1 MLGYKNSTGLMY
13 RIKSNGIPEGGD
25 ISHLHTCRS
34 KIFIVNGQ
42 EVNITAAAGILG
54 YDQSTLSRKIA
65 SLSLPEG
72 SDISHLGKAFYI
84 VNGEKMDI
92 PRAAA
97 VLGYDRY
104 WLSKKLK
111 RCSVPPG
118 SDISHMTPGKRR
130 Q

>member
-25 ISHLHTCRS
+25 ISHLHTSRS

-42 EVNITAAAGILG
+42 EVNIT
-54 YDQSTLSRKIA
+54 
-65 SLSLPEG
+65 
-72 SDISHLGKAFYI
+72 
-84 VNGEKMDI
+84 
-92 PRAAA
+92 AAA

>member
-1 MLGYKNSTGLMY
+1 M
-13 RIKSNGIPEGGD
+13 
-25 ISHLHTCRS
+25 
-34 KIFIVNGQ
+34 FVVNGQ
-42 EVNITAAAGILG
+42 EVSITAAAGILG

-111 RCSVPPG
+111 RYSVPPG
-118 SDISHMTPGKRR
+118 SDISHMTPRKRR

>member
-1 MLGYKNSTGLMY
+1 MTQFYIVNGERMNTSKAALMLGYKNSTGLMY

-42 EVNITAAAGILG
+42 EVNITAAAHILG

-72 SDISHLGKAFYI
+72 RIFPIWAKLFTSLMAKKWIFPAPPLCLGTIAT
-84 VNGEKMDI
+84 GC
-92 PRAAA
+92 
-97 VLGYDRY
+97 
-104 WLSKKLK
+104 LK
-111 RCSVPPG
+111 N
-118 SDISHMTPGKRR
+118 
-130 Q
+130 